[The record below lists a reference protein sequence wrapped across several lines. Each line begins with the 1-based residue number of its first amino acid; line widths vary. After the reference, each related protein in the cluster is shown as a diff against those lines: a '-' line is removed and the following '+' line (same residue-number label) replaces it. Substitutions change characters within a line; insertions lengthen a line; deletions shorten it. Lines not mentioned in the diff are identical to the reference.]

1 MFITPNFRTNTKEE
15 QMADVNNLVGTV
27 LNMKDMV
34 SYQPGAV
41 VSRTVI
47 DKDAGTVTLFAFDT
61 GQGLSEHTAPFD
73 ALVQIIDGAADI
85 TIAGEVHTVKAGEM
99 IIMPANKPH
108 ALKANP
114 RFKMLLVMIRK

>member
-1 MFITPNFRTNTKEE
+1 MPDLSNFIGV
-15 QMADVNNLVGTV
+15 A

-34 SYQPGAV
+34 SYQPGSV

-47 DKDAGTVTLFAFDT
+47 DKSVGTVTVFAFDS

-73 ALVQIIDGAADI
+73 ALVQIIDGTADI
-85 TIAGEVHTVKAGEM
+85 TIAGSVHTVREGEM

-108 ALKANP
+108 SLKANTQ
-114 RFKMLLVMIRK
+114 FKMILVMIRKQ